1 MGFCD
6 GVDNEVTRK
15 SKLDKIPNRAN
26 LACLDE
32 LISGIEGSK
41 GKQNKD
47 HDPWKNFPALR
58 LLLKDRVDFDSAFP
72 MIRVEREFCGEDENA
87 PCQNQTIDFGPEE
100 VMNGQ
105 VFSEFSNIWKEKDDP
120 LKVKHEQL
128 RQSWWDG
135 PVPNPLMSTP
145 ERPHIKHV
153 SAIGVIRISFWT
165 ANCLTKFVFLFFTTG
180 DHGIRC

>member
-6 GVDNEVTRK
+6 GVDATNAKK
-15 SKLDKIPNRAN
+15 SKRNEIPHRAN

-32 LISGIEGSK
+32 LVNGIESSR
-41 GKQNKD
+41 GKQDKE

-58 LLLKDRVDFDSAFP
+58 LLLKDRVDFDSGFP
-72 MIRVEREFCGEDENA
+72 MIRVEREYCEVDEKS
-87 PCQNQTIDFGPEE
+87 PCKNQTTFDFGPED
-100 VMNGQ
+100 VMNGE
-105 VFSEFSNIWKEKDDP
+105 VFNQFSNIWKEENEP
-120 LKVKHEQL
+120 LRVKYDQL

-153 SAIGVIRISFWT
+153 RKLST
-165 ANCLTKFVFLFFTTG
+165 
-180 DHGIRC
+180 